1 MDKKWQYLLRHN
13 KALQFLSKY
22 LIILIRE
29 INEKEILGD
38 ILKANLGYD
47 EILIEES
54 SKDIIDINAIKKNKN
69 QKKSSKN
76 TKLKRGQSLFGS
88 SNEIRKVELI
98 YFCLLKFKG
107 LIRYMN
113 FQGLKHNDIKKI
125 AYFIKHISFKRG
137 EYIFRQG
144 DKSDAL
150 YGVITGKVIIRFIK
164 TIDVYKKLSYEN
176 IFDENLEPVNNVTI
190 DYFMSDCEEEDSESE
205 ENENDDYVIIEN
217 KKKLTYKGKKKTISI
232 LDEPDE
238 SESERKLREKIN
250 ELRFKKVANETEDQI
265 DRDIDKKVIWERKR
279 KIDFSIQFKKNTNN
293 NTIQYKKKK
302 LKNKKKEK
310 KYVKSF
316 KQSQTPKDKIEGEV
330 LFNFI
335 KDFEN
340 DNFQLTNGMCFGEWG
355 LVYSIP
361 RTTSIYCIEDCD
373 LFYLEKDY
381 FNRILASKFA
391 QSDSNKINFLIKTFP
406 IFKTDIKVG
415 HILTKIV
422 PLFFENETIVY
433 TPFDKA
439 ENLYVV
445 YQGECTLVLIENAI
459 SKDDYFIKKTNYKI
473 ISRLSEGGI
482 AGFESC
488 SEKLTNYNNALL
500 ISKEYT
506 TLLKVNI
513 KVISEMYKD
522 FKKSVYP
529 LYEKQK
535 KIYEKIKKE
544 GEKVKY
550 IFNSKRFDDNKK
562 NIEKIV
568 LNAIN
573 KKKERHFSNDVKVK
587 SFILD
592 KNEIVKLK
600 NKDDFWENNNVNF
613 IKNGKSKKIKC
624 KFDKFQNCSN
634 IKIPKI
640 PKINLEMVQNNIK
653 YKLRNVLSPKQ
664 YLTDRNKSN
673 EKSKRPISSLRE
685 NLSTEFNT
693 IIFSKIKKNKEENE
707 FFNLTNIKK
716 SHHRN
721 INSDLSNYFTPK
733 INNIGIEKGK
743 NISPILS
750 EKKLEF
756 YNSGK
761 FNLPFLSEVI

>member
-1 MDKKWQYLLRHN
+1 MRHN
-13 KALQFLSKY
+13 KAVQFLSKY

-54 SKDIIDINAIKKNKN
+54 SKDIIDINSIKKSKN

-76 TKLKRGQSLFGS
+76 TKLKRGTSLFGTRETN
-88 SNEIRKVELI
+88 NEIRKVELI

-150 YGVITGKVIIRFIK
+150 YGVITGKVIIRFVK
-164 TIDVYKKLSYEN
+164 PIDIYKKLSYEN
-176 IFDENLEPVNNVTI
+176 FEDDLEPVNNVTI
-190 DYFMSDCEEEDSESE
+190 DYFMSDCEEENSESE
-205 ENENDDYVIIEN
+205 EYENDDFVIIDN
-217 KKKLTYKGKKKTISI
+217 KKKLTVKEKKIISI

-279 KIDFSIQFKKNTNN
+279 KIDFSIKFKKNEKE
-293 NTIQYKKKK
+293 ISDKILKKKK
-302 LKNKKKEK
+302 KKKEK

-316 KQSQTPKDKIEGEV
+316 IQNQTPKEKIEGEV

-340 DNFQLTNGMCFGEWG
+340 DNFQITNGMCFGEWG

-391 QSDSNKINFLIKTFP
+391 QSDSNKINFLIRTFP

-445 YQGECTLVLIENAI
+445 YQGECALISIENAI
-459 SKDDYFIKKTNYKI
+459 VKDDYYLKKTNYKI
-473 ISRLSEGGI
+473 VSRLSEGGI

-488 SEKLTNYNNALL
+488 CEKLCNYNNALL
-500 ISKEYT
+500 VCKEYT

-513 KVISEMYKD
+513 KVISEIYKD

-544 GEKVKY
+544 GEKIKN
-550 IFNSKRFDDNKK
+550 IFNSKRFDDNNKK
-562 NIEKIV
+562 NIEKI
-568 LNAIN
+568 AIDAMNN
-573 KKKERHFSNDVKVK
+573 KKKRTFSNDVKVK
-587 SFILD
+587 EFMIDKSEFI
-592 KNEIVKLK
+592 KLR
-600 NKDDFWENNNVNF
+600 NQDDFWENNNINF
-613 IKNGKSKKIKC
+613 IKKGKTKKIKF
-624 KFDKFQNCSN
+624 KYDKFSSKTVT
-634 IKIPKI
+634 KIPKI
-640 PKINLEMVQNNIK
+640 PKLQLNIVQNIK
-653 YKLRNVLSPKQ
+653 YKLRNALSPKQ
-664 YLTDRNKSN
+664 FLTERNKSN
-673 EKSKRPISSLRE
+673 DKSKRPISSLRE

-693 IIFSKIKKNKEENE
+693 IIFSKTKRNKDGNE
-707 FFNLTNIKK
+707 LSNFSNIKK
-716 SHHRN
+716 GHHKKF
-721 INSDLSNYFTPK
+721 NSDLTNYFTPK
-733 INNIGIEKGK
+733 INDIGNEKGK
-743 NISPILS
+743 KISPIMS
-750 EKKLEF
+750 EKKLDF

-761 FNLPFLSEVI
+761 FNLPFLTEVV